1 MRAPAGRLFVGCR
14 SPTPP
19 RFVGCGHPPQNV
31 HGYDPS
37 LAQCG
42 DQGRCFWK
50 TGGYRVRG
58 GSQGLLSASCLGAK
72 HRSASLML
80 IHRVQ
85 LREERRRLHIYI
97 FGCNLRVQESEHF
110 WAVSPGTI
118 GNRTSSKVES
128 FWLVSIETTGN
139 RSSCNKS
146 SHFGG
151 VSVRDHLKDG
161 IYCCHT
167 CRSHQSPIL
176 FQYLQR
182 WDATLST
189 GPCGPAKILRFQV
202 PKSSNP

>member
-1 MRAPAGRLFVGCR
+1 MWRSRSVLLENGRLQGAGRLAR
-14 SPTPP
+14 PLE
-19 RFVGCGHPPQNV
+19 R
-31 HGYDPS
+31 
-37 LAQCG
+37 LA
-42 DQGRCFWK
+42 R
-50 TGGYRVRG
+50 
-58 GSQGLLSASCLGAK
+58 CLGAK

-97 FGCNLRVQESEHF
+97 FGCNLRVQESERF

-202 PKSSNP
+202 PTGHVMESEGPTIRRL